1 VYLYTVDD
9 LSALVQTAGE
19 KRQAAVAQA
28 EAIIDAGVQ
37 NFVHWLEQR
46 SAVPLI
52 QALQNQAEAWRG
64 AEIARARKLLA
75 KGGSVDDAMEALAR
89 GLTQKLMHG
98 ALAELHNADPVQ
110 RAAMAD
116 AVSRLF
122 LRGEVRH
129 ERQERHERGERSGTA
144 AAASPAVPPGD
155 GEGDAP
161 AERRRA

>member
-1 VYLYTVDD
+1 
-9 LSALVQTAGE
+9 VQTASE

-64 AEIARARKLLA
+64 SEIARARKLLA

-122 LRGEVRH
+122 LRGEVRQD
-129 ERQERHERGERSGTA
+129 RADRGAGR
-144 AAASPAVPPGD
+144 SPAGAQPVATDRPGT
-155 GEGDAP
+155 P
-161 AERRRA
+161 VQLRRA